1 MKDFPAYLGGHW
13 RATSDR
19 RLIRSPFD
27 GSEVATVSFC
37 GPAEL
42 DAALD
47 AAVKAAPAAAALGS
61 WERAAIC
68 RTTSDGLRARADEI
82 ADGMCAES
90 GKPLAEARAEV
101 ERAVHTFEIAAA
113 EAERIYGDVIPMDLR
128 QNAADRW
135 GVTRR
140 FP

>member
-19 RLIRSPFD
+19 RLIRSPFA

-68 RTTSDGLRARADEI
+68 RTTSDGLRARADE
-82 ADGMCAES
+82 S

-135 GVTRR
+135 GVT
-140 FP
+140 

>member
-1 MKDFPAYLGGHW
+1 MRDFPAYVGGAW
-13 RATSDR
+13 RATADR
-19 RLIRSPFD
+19 RIIRSPFD

-37 GPAEL
+37 GADEL

-68 RTTSDGLRARADEI
+68 RSVCSGLAARAAEI

-90 GKPLAEARAEV
+90 GKPIVEAPR
-101 ERAVHTFEIAAA
+101 
-113 EAERIYGDVIPMDLR
+113 PKW
-128 QNAADRW
+128 NAPSTASK
-135 GVTRR
+135 
-140 FP
+140 